1 MSTEVL
7 TQLRVQRTSLGKL
20 DQKLWGLKRE
30 REHPKP
36 GLWRRALTCAHVD
49 SQSYD
54 HGSCHHSTPGLY
66 LWPLHAVEDGHTA
79 HMALSR

>member
-1 MSTEVL
+1 MPTEVFAE
-7 TQLRVQRTSLGKL
+7 LRVQSFPRKAGPETSNLGDL
-20 DQKLWGLKRE
+20 

-36 GLWRRALTCAHVD
+36 GLWRGALTCAHVD

-54 HGSCHHSTPGLY
+54 HGSRHHSAPGLY
-66 LWPLHAVEDGHTA
+66 LGLPHAVEDWYAA